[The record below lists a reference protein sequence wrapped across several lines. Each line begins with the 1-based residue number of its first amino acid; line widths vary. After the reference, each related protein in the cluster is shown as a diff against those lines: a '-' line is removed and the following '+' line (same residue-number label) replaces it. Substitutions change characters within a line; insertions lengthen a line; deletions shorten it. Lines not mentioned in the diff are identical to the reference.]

1 MRTILST
8 IVAALLAC
16 TALAT
21 APAHA
26 QQESVSYY
34 DATAG
39 GCTARFMH
47 RVDRNPIAGQGSAGY
62 VYGIWI
68 KVADTCG
75 GGWNDTSNFAAFGF
89 CTVGPFNDASPCSVH
104 GQMYRRWME
113 HANCSRELLSQ
124 VGGDV
129 ATGDPGD
136 ACIGTP
142 IY

>member
-1 MRTILST
+1 MRALAQTLAL
-8 IVAALLAC
+8 VFLAALAV
-16 TALAT
+16 AT
-21 APAHA
+21 VPARA

-47 RVDRNPIAGQGSAGY
+47 RVDRNALAGQASAGY
-62 VYGIWI
+62 IYGVWV

-75 GGWNDTSNFAAFGF
+75 GGYNDTSNFAAFGF
-89 CTVGPFNDASPCSVH
+89 CQVGPLTAASPCSVH
-104 GQMYRRWME
+104 GQLYRHYKV
-113 HANCSRELLSQ
+113 HANCGYELLSQ

-129 ATGDPGD
+129 ETGAATD
-136 ACIGTP
+136 ACVGYP